1 MNKQL
6 IVIKVG
12 TSSLT
17 GPDASLAP
25 EKVKNIVRQTAD
37 LRDAGHSVVIVTSG
51 SIAAGWRRL
60 GYGSRPSSV
69 AAKQACAAAGQGL
82 LMEEYTKYLLERG
95 YVSAQLLLTRGDFA
109 DRRRYTNAFNS
120 LELLL
125 KKGAVPIINEND
137 TIAVEELKLG
147 DNDTLAAYMAAM
159 LHANLLIFLTDVD
172 GLYTANPAKD
182 KNARHIDVVDRIT
195 KELEDSAGSAG
206 TSNGTGG
213 MITKVRAA
221 KLATRAG
228 VPVFITSS
236 ADENA
241 VLKALD
247 GSGKGTLFTS
257 RYSLKT
263 RLQWMAFYAQAAG
276 NIYVDGGAADAIT
289 KNDRSLLPA
298 GIVAAEGDFRK
309 SDVVCVYRTE
319 THEYLGRGI
328 INYSRDELAELIG
341 TDCTGAAEAINRD
354 NWADAKD

>member
-6 IVIKVG
+6 VVIKIG

-17 GPDASLAP
+17 GADSSLSAQ
-25 EKVKNIVRQTAD
+25 KVENIVRQAAD

-51 SIAAGWRRL
+51 SIAAGWKRL

-69 AAKQACAAAGQGL
+69 AAKQACAAVGQGL
-82 LMEEYTKYLLERG
+82 LMEEYTRFLLDRG
-95 YVSAQLLLTRGDFA
+95 YTGAQLLLTRGDFA
-109 DRRRYTNAFNS
+109 DKRRYTNAFNA

-125 KKGAVPIINEND
+125 KKGAVPIVNEND

-147 DNDTLAAYMAAM
+147 DNDTLAAYLAAM
-159 LHANLLIFLTDVD
+159 LHANLLILLTDVD

-182 KNARHIDVVDRIT
+182 KSARHIDVVERIT
-195 KELEDSAGSAG
+195 KEIEQSAGAAG
-206 TSNGTGG
+206 STNGTGG
-213 MITKVRAA
+213 MATKIRAA

-236 ADENA
+236 SDDNCIIKA
-241 VLKALD
+241 VNGD
-247 GSGKGTLFTS
+247 GRGTLFPS

-276 NIYVDGGAADAIT
+276 NVYVDSGAAEAIT
-289 KNDRSLLPA
+289 EKDRSLLPA
-298 GIVAAEGDFRK
+298 GIVAAEGDFRRG
-309 SDVVCVYRTE
+309 DVVCVYRTE

-328 INYSRDELAELIG
+328 INYSREELSEMIG

-354 NWADAKD
+354 NWADAKE